1 MCAKITVSKKK
12 HRDQNVKK
20 PASLSVDIF
29 WKRFYVLLCGILFC
43 MTAVQLFL
51 CVTDPYAGV
60 DYRVYKAGVL
70 LFNQGEDPYPLQNIH
85 QITRDVILYTYP
97 PHTLLFY
104 WVLQFF
110 FVFQSMW
117 IYYGF
122 LIALLIASGYIIV
135 RLDKKPHYLFLI
147 TLLLTGFVSM
157 YWNFYSGNK
166 DIMFLFLFAGIFHL
180 LVQEKFWQSS
190 IVMGLMGSFTLVT
203 LPFVALYLAV
213 RKPIVDRIKYM
224 LLSVGVVAAIF
235 LISWL
240 LNPALFVSYLET
252 LQGSTSPLFDKPGIW
267 TPTPFLIFGLL
278 LNQTNGGMT
287 IPMILV
293 SLVYACIVI
302 GASWYIIKKNQ
313 ENPLRVYSLTM
324 FAIFMVMP
332 RLKPYYFIIL
342 ALPLYFIFK
351 DCSYK
356 IKILVLTVISLVPLC
371 FWYYS
376 EAYRSTPLPTTISA
390 YIQTISLFL
399 IFAVTIA
406 LEYYRPVSSPSSPS

>member
-1 MCAKITVSKKK
+1 MCAKTTVSKKK
-12 HRDQNVKK
+12 HRDRNVKK
-20 PASLSVDIF
+20 PASLSEDIF
-29 WKRFYVLLCGILFC
+29 WKRFYILLCGILFC
-43 MTAVQLFL
+43 LTAVQLFL
-51 CVTDPYAGV
+51 CVSDPYSGM
-60 DYRVYKAGVL
+60 DYRVYKAGVQ

-122 LIALLIASGYIIV
+122 LIAFLIASGYIIV
-135 RLDKKPHYLFLI
+135 RLDKSPHYLFLI
-147 TLLLTGFVSM
+147 TLLLTAFISM

-166 DIMFLFLFAGIFHL
+166 DIMFLFLFAGIFYL

-190 IVMGLMGSFTLVT
+190 IVMGMMGSFTLVT

-213 RKPIVDRIKYM
+213 RRPIVDRIKYM

-240 LNPALFVSYLET
+240 LNPALFESYLET

-278 LNQTNGGMT
+278 LNQKNGGMT
-287 IPMILV
+287 IPVILV
-293 SLVYACIVI
+293 SLVYAGIVI

-313 ENPLRVYSLTM
+313 ENP
-324 FAIFMVMP
+324 
-332 RLKPYYFIIL
+332 
-342 ALPLYFIFK
+342 
-351 DCSYK
+351 
-356 IKILVLTVISLVPLC
+356 
-371 FWYYS
+371 
-376 EAYRSTPLPTTISA
+376 
-390 YIQTISLFL
+390 
-399 IFAVTIA
+399 
-406 LEYYRPVSSPSSPS
+406 

>member
-1 MCAKITVSKKK
+1 MSKKK
-12 HRDQNVKK
+12 HRDRNVKK
-20 PASLSVDIF
+20 TASLSGDSF

-43 MTAVQLFL
+43 LTAVQIFL
-51 CVTDPYAGV
+51 CVSDPYAGM
-60 DYRVYKAGVL
+60 DYRVYKAGVQ

-110 FVFQSMW
+110 FIFQSMW

-122 LIALLIASGYIIV
+122 LIALLIASGYLIEK
-135 RLDKKPHYLFLI
+135 LDKKPHYLFLI
-147 TLLLTGFVSM
+147 TLLLTGFISM
-157 YWNFYSGNK
+157 YWNFYTGNK
-166 DIMFLFLFAGIFHL
+166 DIMFLFLFAGIFYL

-213 RKPIVDRIKYM
+213 RRPVVDRIKYM
-224 LLSVGVVAAIF
+224 LLSIGVVAALF
-235 LISWL
+235 LITWL
-240 LNPALFVSYLET
+240 VNPALFGSYIET

-267 TPTPFLIFGLL
+267 TPTPFLMFGVL
-278 LNQTNGGMT
+278 LNQMNSGIT
-287 IPMILV
+287 IPLLLV
-293 SLVYACIVI
+293 SLVYVCLIV
-302 GASWYIIKKNQ
+302 GASWYVIKKHQ
-313 ENPLRVYSLTM
+313 ENSLKVYSLAM
-324 FAIFMVMP
+324 FAIFMIMP

-356 IKILVLTVISLVPLC
+356 IKMLVFAVISLLPLC
-371 FWYYS
+371 VWYYFWMTNI
-376 EAYRSTPLPTTISA
+376 TPVHDYLMYMIHGYS
-390 YIQTISLFL
+390 QTISLFL
-399 IFAVTIA
+399 IFAITIA
-406 LEYYRPVSSPSSPS
+406 LEYYRPVSSPSSPSR

>member
-1 MCAKITVSKKK
+1 VAKKNTRK
-12 HRDQNVKK
+12 NTLKK
-20 PASLSVDIF
+20 PASLSSDIF
-29 WKRFYVLLCGILFC
+29 WKRSYLLLCGILLC
-43 MTAVQLFL
+43 LTAVQLFL
-51 CVTDPYAGV
+51 CVTDPYAGM
-60 DYRVYKAGVL
+60 DYRVYKAGTQ
-70 LFNQGEDPYPLQNIH
+70 LFNQGKDPYPLQNIH

-117 IYYGF
+117 IYYIF

-135 RLDKKPHYLFLI
+135 KMDNKPNYLFLI
-147 TLLLTGFVSM
+147 MLLVTGFIST
-157 YWNFYSGNK
+157 YWNFYTGNK
-166 DIMFLFLFAGIFHL
+166 DIMFLFLFAGIFYL
-180 LVQEKFWQSS
+180 MVREKFWQSS

-203 LPFVALYLAV
+203 LPFVALYLSV
-213 RKPIVDRIKYM
+213 KRPIADRMKFIF
-224 LLSVGVVAAIF
+224 LSVGVIAAIF

-240 LNPALFVSYLET
+240 LNPALFESYLET

-267 TPTPFLIFGLL
+267 TPTPFLMFGILL
-278 LNQTNGGMT
+278 HQPSGSMT
-287 IPMILV
+287 IPLIIV

-302 GASWYIIKKNQ
+302 GASYYMIKKNQ
-313 ENPLRVYSLTM
+313 KNPLRVYSLTM

-356 IKILVLTVISLVPLC
+356 IRILVLTEISLVPLC
-371 FWYYS
+371 IWYYS
-376 EAYRSTPLPTTISA
+376 EAYVATPSPTTIFA
-390 YIQTISLFL
+390 YIQTICLFL
-399 IFAVTIA
+399 IFAITVA
-406 LEYYRPVSSPSSPS
+406 LEYYRPVSSPSSS